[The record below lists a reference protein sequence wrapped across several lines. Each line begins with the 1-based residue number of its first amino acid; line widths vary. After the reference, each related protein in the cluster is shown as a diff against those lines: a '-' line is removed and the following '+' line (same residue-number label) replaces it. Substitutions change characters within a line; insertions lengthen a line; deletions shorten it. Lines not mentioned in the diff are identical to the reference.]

1 MLSGNFLY
9 GHAIEI
15 SIGLSSYAN
24 ILSDFPGE
32 ALEIVRSRWSDKNN
46 RTAFITLMS
55 DLAKNTL
62 IHYRKSLLVRLI

>member
-46 RTAFITLMS
+46 RTDFLK
-55 DLAKNTL
+55 KNFL
-62 IHYRKSLLVRLI
+62 PYPPKKPEEINE